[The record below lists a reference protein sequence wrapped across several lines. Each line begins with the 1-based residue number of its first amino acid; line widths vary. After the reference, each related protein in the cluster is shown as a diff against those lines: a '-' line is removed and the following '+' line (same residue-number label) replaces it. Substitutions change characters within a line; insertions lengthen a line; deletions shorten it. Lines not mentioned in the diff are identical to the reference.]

1 MQRQKGLDGL
11 LRLARIIL
19 EARFAEQHAHMQVGH
34 DQAVKRVIGGIRVF
48 ETQQPCPFALV
59 DQRHGAAIDL
69 PAAVFEQELA
79 QLRAVAMRLADG
91 KPVERQRHVASQNL
105 EKITGKEFQMFAQ
118 QIRRQ
123 PLAGALIVLFCIE
136 QIVNG
141 WQQGFEGPE
150 DADDFAGVVK

>member
-69 PAAVFEQELA
+69 PAAVFEQIRRAGIAVDTLSLGMSADLEA
-79 QLRAVAMRLADG
+79 AVA
-91 KPVERQRHVASQNL
+91 
-105 EKITGKEFQMFAQ
+105 
-118 QIRRQ
+118 
-123 PLAGALIVLFCIE
+123 AGSTMVRIGTAIF
-136 QIVNG
+136 
-141 WQQGFEGPE
+141 GPR
-150 DADDFAGVVK
+150 